1 MSTSLSD
8 LHFQGHIEDERAKVL
23 GTLSNLEKGVEG
35 WIYVVSKGMTKGWER
50 GQNFIGDE
58 WEGGLRMTERFQA
71 SVIRGL
77 FGCKERY
84 IGLLPSL
91 CFMAVSPWV
100 RHVVPLSLSLPVLK
114 MGLTVTALPTS

>member
-58 WEGGLRMTERFQA
+58 
-71 SVIRGL
+71 
-77 FGCKERY
+77 
-84 IGLLPSL
+84 
-91 CFMAVSPWV
+91 
-100 RHVVPLSLSLPVLK
+100 
-114 MGLTVTALPTS
+114 